1 MAAVAA
7 DREEQ
12 LAWEARQRPRAG
24 VAALVAALLSVAGFL
39 WGTSALNG
47 APKAWFLQSLANAA
61 ADGPIGERP
70 SVRSPGFQFFV
81 DNSLGIVGSGVLRAL
96 GLIAL
101 AWAVTFLA
109 AATRARRTE
118 FARIAVYVTLFGAVL
133 LSISYILIP
142 AQQVLVFQDFL
153 DGSRTVDEASEL
165 GGSLYI
171 TAQLI
176 GFIGQFTL
184 AAGVLLVSLNAMR
197 AGLLTRFIGILGVI
211 AGILLVLPQLAPV
224 PIVMWVWLAGIG
236 MLMLGTGRAGLLP
249 AWRTGN
255 AEPWPT
261 ATEAAQRRREAEER
275 RQGIEPK
282 KPQPTQARAT
292 PTGRPHP
299 SSKKR
304 KRKRRD

>member
-1 MAAVAA
+1 V
-7 DREEQ
+7 
-12 LAWEARQRPRAG
+12 
-24 VAALVAALLSVAGFL
+24 V
-39 WGTSALNG
+39 
-47 APKAWFLQSLANAA
+47 
-61 ADGPIGERP
+61 
-70 SVRSPGFQFFV
+70 
-81 DNSLGIVGSGVLRAL
+81 RAL

-109 AATRARRTE
+109 AATRARRKE
-118 FARIAVYVTLFGAVL
+118 FARAAVYVTLIGAVL

-153 DGSRTVDEASEL
+153 DGSRTVDEAREL
-165 GGSLYI
+165 GGSVYV

-176 GFIGQFTL
+176 GFVGQFTL

-224 PIVMWVWLAGIG
+224 PIVMWVWLTGIG
-236 MLMLGTGRAGLLP
+236 LLMLGTGRAGLLP

-261 ATEAAQRRREAEER
+261 AVEAAQRRREAEER
-275 RQGIEPK
+275 RQGIRRDEPK
-282 KPQPTQARAT
+282 QKPQPSQARAT
-292 PTGRPHP
+292 PAGRPHP

-304 KRKRRD
+304 KRKRRG